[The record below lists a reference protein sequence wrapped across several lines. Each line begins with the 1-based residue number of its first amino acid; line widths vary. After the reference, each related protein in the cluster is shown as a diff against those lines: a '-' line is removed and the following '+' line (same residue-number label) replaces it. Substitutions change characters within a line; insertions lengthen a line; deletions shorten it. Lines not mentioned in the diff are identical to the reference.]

1 MKRAAGMAC
10 EVAAAPEFAKWAAA
24 GAAALLPPQWR
35 ARQRPPLSGPPMGL
49 QRRRGDPSLGHTLG
63 TTAMLGHISFGVT
76 DLARAMA
83 FYDAVLAPLGLVR
96 VWSGGSSAGW
106 GPAGGGR
113 EVRG

>member
-1 MKRAAGMAC
+1 
-10 EVAAAPEFAKWAAA
+10 
-24 GAAALLPPQWR
+24 
-35 ARQRPPLSGPPMGL
+35 MGL